1 MMNTPINEKGRPGP
15 GWCASRGPGASRK
28 FLFVLLLALGTGA
41 IARAQNPADQD
52 ILFLRDG
59 SVLQGSV
66 LRDSGGT
73 YHVHNPLFGTVAVE
87 ESAVL
92 YRLPGRRDAPILSES
107 HVIFPGS
114 LEVITSFSRPI
125 PPREGENEE
134 FHLLVPG
141 AVDNVHRA
149 DGRPVRF
156 RRRDIAG
163 SSLVTIEYRDIGNA
177 VDRVYLSS
185 VQKEILH
192 QREDGSLE
200 FRTKRIL
207 NEAGT
212 VRLMVEY
219 PQEWS
224 VRSAS
229 PKPSFQTPGM
239 IVWEAAL
246 RRQETF
252 LPTVF
257 FEIPDPQAAS
267 AGGEN

>member
-1 MMNTPINEKGRPGP
+1 MKMLINEKGKRGTHE
-15 GWCASRGPGASRK
+15 CASRGPGAARR
-28 FLFVLLLALGTGA
+28 LLLVLLLSLGTGT
-41 IARAQNPADQD
+41 IVRAQNPADQD
-52 ILFLRDG
+52 VLFLRDG

-66 LRDSGGT
+66 LRDTAGT
-73 YHVHNPLFGTVAVE
+73 YHVHNSLFGTVTVE

-92 YRLPGRRDAPILSES
+92 YLLPGRRDQPVLPENCVIL
-107 HVIFPGS
+107 PGS
-114 LEVITSFSRPI
+114 LEVITSISRPI
-125 PPREGENEE
+125 PPREAENQE

-156 RRRDIAG
+156 RRRDVAG
-163 SSLVTIEYRDIGNA
+163 SSLVTIEYGDLGNA
-177 VDRVYLSS
+177 VDRVFISS
-185 VQKEILH
+185 VQKEVLH
-192 QREDGSLE
+192 SREDGSLE

-212 VRLMVEY
+212 VRLMLEY

-224 VRSAS
+224 IRSVS

-239 IVWEAAL
+239 TVWETPL

-252 LPTVF
+252 LPTVL
-257 FEIPDPQAAS
+257 FETPEPQAAS
-267 AGGEN
+267 AEGEN